1 MYLDWSQ
8 LMTRDSQWEFSLRP
22 SDVSR
27 IYVGK
32 EPTDN
37 PQLLERADK
46 LGKWLTNFPLF
57 PFKLL
62 RCSVQCFGRTS
73 GRCSLLRS
81 KKFLLEP
88 KLSFPNEESPRLFVK
103 KVPLISLAAVSLGTW
118 LPLCLVITERKLI
131 MKFFFQTSWN
141 FLPCEVTE
149 DDSHAHVTVG
159 LTPAIE
165 LSSILNL
172 FLQARHLHGNNM

>member
-1 MYLDWSQ
+1 MCLDWSQ

-46 LGKWLTNFPLF
+46 LGKWLTNFPRF
-57 PFKLL
+57 PFKPL
-62 RCSVQCFGRTS
+62 RCFVQCFSRTS
-73 GRCSLLRS
+73 GRCSLLCS

-88 KLSFPNEESPRLFVK
+88 KLSFPNEESPLLFVK
-103 KVPLISLAAVSLGTW
+103 KVPLISLAAVSLSTW

-131 MKFFFQTSWN
+131 TIFFFSDQLKLSAVRGYWGWLSCTCLCGTYSCHW
-141 FLPCEVTE
+141 
-149 DDSHAHVTVG
+149 
-159 LTPAIE
+159 IE
-165 LSSILNL
+165 FNL
-172 FLQARHLHGNNM
+172 ESVFASAPPPWE